1 MVVFTNRHDMNITK
15 QQVQTWNDILPS
27 LSLSTMLNI
36 ILTNTA
42 SAFIPNADANSAF
55 DNEVLMTTCEIVKV
69 KFSCDQ

>member
-1 MVVFTNRHDMNITK
+1 MDNIRER
-15 QQVQTWNDILPS
+15 VQTWKDILPS

-55 DNEVLMTTCEIVKV
+55 DNEVLITTCSIK
-69 KFSCDQ
+69 KAKINYDN

>member
-1 MVVFTNRHDMNITK
+1 MLVFTNGNDINNMREH
-15 QQVQTWNDILPS
+15 VQTWNDILPS

-55 DNEVLMTTCEIVKV
+55 DNEVRMTTCTIEKS
-69 KFSCDQ
+69 KNQL